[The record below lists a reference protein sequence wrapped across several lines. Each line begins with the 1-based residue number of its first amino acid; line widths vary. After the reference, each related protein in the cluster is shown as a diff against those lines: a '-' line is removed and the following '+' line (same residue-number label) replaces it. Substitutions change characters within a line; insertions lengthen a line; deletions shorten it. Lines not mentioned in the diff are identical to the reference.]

1 MKIAAEGKTA
11 LVVGGRGSVGQA
23 IVAAL
28 SSSGA
33 TVIEAASPEQA
44 AAAKSSEPFLLV
56 HVSDAVDADLSNPGE
71 GRDETAAFADTARAF
86 APSVERIVHVISAAG
101 IVPLRNAASFS
112 AHQAALASLTRTLA
126 MELAPAVA
134 VNALA
139 VGGVDKAGQRFVR
152 HSPLKRPGTPA
163 EVANAALFLADPA
176 NTYTTGHVM
185 TVDGGWSVGYAR
197 DF

>member
-1 MKIAAEGKTA
+1 MKIAAEGRTA
-11 LVVGGRGSVGQA
+11 LVIGGQGTVGQA

-28 SSSGA
+28 SASGA
-33 TVIEAASPEQA
+33 TVIEASSAKEAVA
-44 AAAKSSEPFLLV
+44 AASRAFLFV
-56 HVSDAVDADLSNPGE
+56 HISDAVAANLSDPGD
-71 GRDETAAFADTARAF
+71 GRDEAATFEATARAV
-86 APSVERIVHVISAAG
+86 ASSAERIVHVISAAG
-101 IVPLRNAASFS
+101 VVPLRNAASFS

-126 MELAPAVA
+126 MELAPRVA

-139 VGGVDKAGQRFVR
+139 VGGVDDAGERFVR
-152 HSPLKRPGTPA
+152 HSPLKRSGTPA
-163 EVANAALFLADPA
+163 EIANAALFLADPA